1 MYTVVGYTINQIN
14 CDDNGAYGDTRSV
27 KKHYYV
33 QEEMVNWLLIL
44 YIKKAI
50 NIYSMLEMGD
60 PTINFLLNRPKCT
73 LSKDII
79 EEIKVSLV

>member
-1 MYTVVGYTINQIN
+1 MYI
-14 CDDNGAYGDTRSV
+14 
-27 KKHYYV
+27 
-33 QEEMVNWLLIL
+33 
-44 YIKKAI
+44 
-50 NIYSMLEMGD
+50 MLEMGD